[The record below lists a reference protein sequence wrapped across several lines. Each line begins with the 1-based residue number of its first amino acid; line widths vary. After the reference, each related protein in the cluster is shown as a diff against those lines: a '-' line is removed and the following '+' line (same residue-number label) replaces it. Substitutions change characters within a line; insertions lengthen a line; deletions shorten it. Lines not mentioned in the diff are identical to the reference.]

1 MDILI
6 FVTLGTQDKSFKRLL
21 DIIEQN
27 IRNGIIKEKVVV
39 QSGYTKYSSTNMQ
52 IFDYVSPDTFEKY
65 IDKCSILITHG
76 GVGSIMNGLKKN
88 KLVIACPRLKKY
100 NEHTNDHQ
108 MDIVKKFENE
118 KYILALYEDIEL
130 KDLLKSKNNL
140 QKYKSN
146 KDNFIKIIKE
156 YIDNN

>member
-1 MDILI
+1 MI

-108 MDIVKKFENE
+108 RDIVKKFENE

>member
-1 MDILI
+1 MI